1 MEQQPVQPVRYTTH
15 PVLLIAAVAVILFC
29 GVGLAAI
36 MGWLPSSIGGGGRDT
51 APVAQM
57 GPPVADAPTQLALQK
72 SAGPAYDSS
81 GASYAPGSSGG
92 GSAPAEP
99 PAPPAAEPVR
109 RSAPAVCHSCGVVE
123 SVSAVKQRAEGSG
136 LGAGAGAVVG
146 GLLGNQIGSGHG
158 RQLATVAGAVG
169 GAVVGNQVEGNV
181 KASTSYTVR
190 VRMED
195 GKYRSFH
202 TSSPSYRE
210 GDRVRVEKG
219 AWRHR

>member
-1 MEQQPVQPVRYTTH
+1 MDQQPVRHTTH

-29 GVGLAAI
+29 VLGLAAI
-36 MGWLPSSIGGGGRDT
+36 MGWVPSSFGGGERY
-51 APVAQM
+51 APPPVATT
-57 GPPVADAPTQLALQK
+57 ADAPTQLPL
-72 SAGPAYDSS
+72 SRAGTTPYDSS
-81 GASYAPGSSGG
+81 GASYAPGTSGSG
-92 GSAPAEP
+92 YAPERAPAR
-99 PAPPAAEPVR
+99 APEPVR
-109 RSAPAVCHSCGVVE
+109 QDAPAVCHNCGVVE
-123 SVSAVKQRAEGSG
+123 AVSAVKERAQGSG

-181 KASTSYTVR
+181 KATTSYTVR

-195 GKYRSFH
+195 GKYRTFH
-202 TSSPSYRE
+202 TGSASYRE
-210 GDRVRVEKG
+210 GDRLRLVNG